1 MKAEENTLKKSI
13 NMKLVIFTL
22 LLAFGVGNAFAA
34 DDSNAISL
42 AGKWEIRMD
51 ESGVGIEEEWFEQSF
66 GGDPATLPGTVDTN
80 PRRKPATSGSI
91 RDFTAIYN
99 YQGAVWYQR
108 EVNIPK
114 GWSNKEISLF
124 FERCQWETFLWLDD
138 QYIGTR
144 NSLLAPH
151 IYKLPGQLKPGK
163 HRITILVDNANKKGK
178 SVVKAQDIMDHYDLS
193 QDDIKGAKLNCGGH
207 HTLFGYNWN
216 GILGKM
222 EMRVVEAQHLA
233 SLDVYPD
240 IKNGAINIKSRVENG
255 NSLKSSLQLR
265 VRCSPL
271 NSPDEKHTS
280 QSEFTWKLSGD
291 AEQSFNETLSL
302 KKPIMLWD
310 EFSPDLYLLSAELYD
325 KEGVMLDR
333 KEVRFGMREIGRE
346 GLKFTV
352 NGRPTFMRATLEN
365 FIFPLTAYP
374 PMDVESWCKIISVA
388 KSYGLNMFRFHS
400 CTPPDAA
407 FRAADELGFY
417 FQVEVPGTSC
427 PVSESSEVTEYL
439 FEELKHLVYTYGNH
453 PSLLF
458 VSMGNEQLVTYP
470 DSEFFAQHKANLM
483 QKVAWGQKADS
494 RHLYTCS
501 THPYTPGRNDDFYV
515 SAWGPERPSPL
526 TGIRWSGGTVI
537 DWSRFNTEAPN
548 TTFDYREAIEGIDRP
563 VMSHEVGQWMVYPDL
578 KEISRYHVAKRAF
591 NFEAFRE
598 DLRKKGRLEQANDYM
613 RSSGQLAVAL
623 YREEIE
629 SALRTPNMGGFQ
641 LLDLH
646 DYPGQGTSTVGILN
660 SLWES
665 KGLITP
671 EEFRS
676 SCGPVV
682 ALARLDKRTWTNTDQ
697 FQATLELSNYG
708 PSDLPNLRTIWRLQ
722 DSRGHIYASGEFEHF
737 AAQGE
742 LSTIGKITAD
752 LSPVQKA
759 TKLRLNVET
768 LGSTSN
774 SWDLWVYPDEKA
786 MPAPEG
792 IRLIRSMDKAAIADL
807 KAGGMVL
814 LCPETKDLK
823 DAIPGT
829 FTSVFW
835 NSLMKSRQVSKTMG
849 ILCDPANPAL
859 ADFPTEFHS
868 NWQWWD
874 IVMKSSAVRL
884 DSLPAA
890 LRPIVKVVDSPHENR
905 RLAMIFEA
913 KVGSGRLLFCAT
925 DIISDLESRPVARQ
939 LRLSLLKY
947 MASPMFY
954 PDVDISVGDIEII
967 IK

>member
-1 MKAEENTLKKSI
+1 MKNYI
-13 NMKLVIFTL
+13 NMKLSICTL
-22 LLAFGVGNAFAA
+22 LLAFWVGNAFAA
-34 DDSNAISL
+34 EDSNAISL

-51 ESGVGIEEEWFEQSF
+51 ESDTGIEEKWFEQSF
-66 GGDPATLPGTVDTN
+66 SGDPATLPGTVDTN
-80 PRRKPATSGSI
+80 PRREPATTGTL

-108 EVNIPK
+108 EVNIP
-114 GWSNKEISLF
+114 GEWSNKEISLF
-124 FERCQWETFLWLDD
+124 FERCQWETFVWLDD
-138 QYIGTR
+138 EYLGTR

-151 IYKLPGQLKPGK
+151 IYKLPAQVKPGK
-163 HRITILVDNANKKGK
+163 HRLTILVDNANQKGK
-178 SVVKAQDIMDHYDLS
+178 SVVEAQDIKLHYDLS
-193 QDDIKGAKLNCGGH
+193 QDNKKNAKLNCGGH
-207 HTLFGYNWN
+207 HSLFGYNWN

-222 EMRVVEAQHLA
+222 EMRVAEAQHLA

-240 IKNGAINIKSRVENG
+240 IRKGAITIKSRVKNG
-255 NSLKSSLQLR
+255 NSSQASLELR
-265 VRCSPL
+265 VKCSPL
-271 NSPDEKHTS
+271 HSQEAKLTS
-280 QSEFTWKLSGD
+280 QSEFRLKLSGD
-291 AEQSFNETLSL
+291 AEQSFEEKLSL
-302 KKPIMLWD
+302 KKPVKLWD
-310 EFSPDLYLLSAELYD
+310 EFSPDLYLLSAELVD
-325 KEGVMLDR
+325 RDGVVLDR
-333 KEVRFGMREIGRE
+333 QELRFGMREIGRE
-346 GLKFTV
+346 GLQFTV
-352 NGRPTFMRATLEN
+352 NGRPTTMRATLED
-365 FIFPLTAYP
+365 FIFPLTGYP
-374 PMDVESWCKIISVA
+374 PMDVASWRKIILVA

-427 PVSESSEVTEYL
+427 PTSEPSEVTDYL
-439 FEELKHLVYTYGNH
+439 FEELKRMVYTYGNH
-453 PSLLF
+453 PSMLF

-470 DSEFFAQHKANLM
+470 DSEFFAKHKANLM
-483 QKVAWGQKADS
+483 QKVAWGQEADP

-501 THPYTPGRNDDFYV
+501 TQPYTPGRNDDFYV
-515 SAWGPERPSPL
+515 SAWGPVRPSAL
-526 TGIRWSGGTVI
+526 AGIRWSGGTVI
-537 DWSRFNTEAPN
+537 DWSRFNTDPPN
-548 TTFDYREAIEGIDRP
+548 TTFDYRDAIEGIDRP
-563 VMSHEVGQWMVYPDL
+563 VMSHEVGQWQVYPDL
-578 KEISRYHVAKRAF
+578 KEISRYHGAKRAF
-591 NFEAFRE
+591 NYETFRD
-598 DLRKKGRLEQANDYM
+598 DLRKKGRLELANDYM
-613 RSSGQLAVAL
+613 RASGQLAVAL

-646 DYPGQGTSTVGILN
+646 DYTGQGTSTVGILN

-682 ALARLDKRTWTNTDQ
+682 ALARLAKRTWTNTDQ

-708 PSDLPNLRTIWRLQ
+708 PSDLPDLRTIWRLQ
-722 DSRGHIYASGEFEHF
+722 DSHGRIYASGEFEHA

-742 LSTIGKITAD
+742 LTAIGEITAD

-774 SWDLWVYPDEKA
+774 SWDLWVYPEEKA

-792 IRLIRSMDKAAIADL
+792 ISLIRSLDKAAIDKL
-807 KAGGMVL
+807 QAGGTVL
-814 LCPETKDLK
+814 LCPETEDLK
-823 DAIPGT
+823 DAVPGT
-829 FTSVFW
+829 FTPVFW
-835 NSLMKSRQVSKTMG
+835 NSLMKHRQVSKTMG

-874 IVMKSSAVRL
+874 PVMKSSAVRL

-890 LRPIVKVVDSPHENR
+890 LRPIVGVVDSPHEHR
-905 RLAMIFEA
+905 HLAMVFEA
-913 KVGSGRLLFCAT
+913 KVGSGRLVFCAT
-925 DIISDLESRPVARQ
+925 DIITDLESRPVARQ

-947 MASPMFY
+947 MASPLFY
-954 PDVDISVGDIEII
+954 PDVEISVGDLTEIM
-967 IK
+967 K